1 MISVLLVDD
10 HAYVR
15 KALTYLLEATDDIQ
29 IMATASNGLEAVT
42 QAYSQC
48 PHVVVIDVS
57 MPVLNGI
64 EATRQI
70 LLRCHR
76 TRVMMLSMFDTQGHI
91 HRALDVGALG
101 YVLKDEVSNDLLAG
115 IRSLSRGTRF
125 FSQRIVGIAEK
136 YLHQK
141 RKIGDDG

>member
-29 IMATASNGLEAVT
+29 IMATASN
-42 QAYSQC
+42 C
-48 PHVVVIDVS
+48 P
-57 MPVLNGI
+57 
-64 EATRQI
+64 
-70 LLRCHR
+70 R
-76 TRVMMLSMFDTQGHI
+76 TRVMTLSMFDTQEHI

-115 IRSLSRGTRF
+115 IRSLSRGTCF
-125 FSQRIVGIAEK
+125 FSERIVGIAEK
-136 YLHQK
+136 YLHKK
-141 RKIGDDG
+141 RNDGSTD